1 MIQLHELTKDYGTT
15 IAVNKLSLNICAGE
29 IYGFIGP
36 NGAGKTTTIRLM
48 GGILAPT
55 SGRIIIGGL
64 DMSKNPVAAKKM
76 IGFVP
81 DRPFLYEKLT
91 GREFLHFSADLYD
104 VPPAVFAR
112 KAEELLRQF
121 ALWDWADELIEAY
134 SHGMKQRL
142 IIASALLHDPQIL
155 IIDEPMVGLDPA
167 AVHMVKDIFKELAR
181 KQITIF
187 ISTHTLSIAED
198 LCHRIGVIHKG
209 MLLAQGNIN
218 ELRHIAQLG
227 EARLEEVFLTI
238 IKEDHY
244 CPNVSFSR

>member
-1 MIQLHELTKDYGTT
+1 MISLNELSKNYGNT
-15 IAVNKLSLNICAGE
+15 IAVNRLNLRAAAGE

-36 NGAGKTTTIRLM
+36 NGAGKTTTIRMM

-55 SGRIIIGGL
+55 SGNIVIGGV
-64 DMSKNPVAAKKM
+64 DIARDPVTVKKM

-91 GREFLHFSADLYD
+91 GMEFLRFSADLYEVNQLD
-104 VPPAVFAR
+104 FPE

-121 ALWDWADELIEAY
+121 ALLDWADEIIEAY

-142 IIASALLHDPQIL
+142 VIASALLHDPKIV

-167 AVHMVKDIFKELAR
+167 AVHMVKDIFRRLAR
-181 KQITIF
+181 KQTTIF

-198 LCHRIGVIHKG
+198 LCNRIGVIHKG
-209 MLLAQGNIN
+209 VLLAEGSVD
-218 ELRHIAQLG
+218 ELKHVTNLG
-227 EARLEEVFLTI
+227 DAGLEEVFLTI
-238 IKEDHY
+238 VKE
-244 CPNVSFSR
+244 NTFS

>member
-1 MIQLHELTKDYGTT
+1 MIQLHELTKDYGTI
-15 IAVNKLSLNICAGE
+15 IAVNKLSLNVSAGE

-55 SGRIIIGGL
+55 SGRIMIGGL
-64 DMSKNPVAAKKM
+64 DMAKNPVAAKKM
-76 IGFVP
+76 IGFVQ

-104 VPPAVFAR
+104 VPPPVFAHR
-112 KAEELLRQF
+112 EEELLRQF

-167 AVHMVKDIFKELAR
+167 AVHMVKDIFKELAQ
-181 KQITIF
+181 KQITVF

-218 ELRHIAQLG
+218 ELRHIARLG

-238 IKEDHY
+238 IKEDT
-244 CPNVSFSR
+244 FL

>member
-1 MIQLHELTKDYGTT
+1 MIRLYELTKDYGT
-15 IAVNKLSLNICAGE
+15 ILAVNKLNLNVSAGE

-36 NGAGKTTTIRLM
+36 NGAGKTTTIRMM

-55 SGRIIIGGL
+55 SGKITIGGK
-64 DMSKNPVAAKKM
+64 DMSENPVAAKKM

-91 GREFLHFSADLYD
+91 GMEFLHFSADLYD
-104 VPPAVFAR
+104 VNPEIFPQ
-112 KAEELLRQF
+112 KAEQLLRQF
-121 ALWDWADELIEAY
+121 ALWDWADEIIEAY

-142 IIASALLHDPQIL
+142 IIASALLHDPQVL

-167 AVHMVKDIFKELAR
+167 AVHMVKEIFQELAY

-209 MLLAQGNIN
+209 MLLAQGSVN
-218 ELRHIAQLG
+218 ELQDIARLG
-227 EARLEEVFLTI
+227 VARLEEVFLTI
-238 IKEDHY
+238 IKEDT
-244 CPNVSFSR
+244 FL

>member
-15 IAVNKLSLNICAGE
+15 IAVNKLSLNVSAGE

-55 SGRIIIGGL
+55 SGRIMIGGL
-64 DMSKNPVAAKKM
+64 DMAKNPVAAKKM

-104 VPPAVFAR
+104 VPPPVFAHR
-112 KAEELLRQF
+112 AEELLRQF

-155 IIDEPMVGLDPA
+155 IIDEPMVGLDPQHA
-167 AVHMVKDIFKELAR
+167 RVVKDVFKERSRAGMTVLMSTHELSVAEEMADRIGIINGGKLIAVGTRDELR
-181 KQITIF
+181 KQ
-187 ISTHTLSIAED
+187 SGSSGALED
-198 LCHRIGVIHKG
+198 
-209 MLLAQGNIN
+209 
-218 ELRHIAQLG
+218 
-227 EARLEEVFLTI
+227 VFLALTAE
-238 IKEDHY
+238 KSE
-244 CPNVSFSR
+244 S

>member
-15 IAVNKLSLNICAGE
+15 VAVNKLSLNVSAGE

-36 NGAGKTTTIRLM
+36 NGAGKTTTIRMM

-55 SGRIIIGGL
+55 SGKIIIGGL
-64 DMSKNPVAAKKM
+64 DMSQNPVEAKIM

-91 GREFLHFSADLYD
+91 GREFLHFSANLYNVSPD
-104 VPPAVFAR
+104 TLPQ
-112 KAEELLRQF
+112 KAEQLLRQF
-121 ALWDWADELIEAY
+121 ALWDWADEIIEAY

-142 IIASALLHDPQIL
+142 IIAAALLHDPQIL

-167 AVHMVKDIFKELAR
+167 AVHMVKDIFRQLAR
-181 KQITIF
+181 KQTTIF

-209 MLLAQGNIN
+209 MLLAEGNLN
-218 ELRHIAQLG
+218 ELQHIAKLG
-227 EARLEEVFLTI
+227 EAGLEEVFLTI
-238 IKEDHY
+238 TKEDT
-244 CPNVSFSR
+244 FL

>member
-1 MIQLHELTKDYGTT
+1 MIELKGLTKDYGTT
-15 IAVNKLSLNICAGE
+15 IAVNRLNLHVRAGE

-36 NGAGKTTTIRLM
+36 NGAGKTTTIRMM

-55 SGRIIIGGL
+55 AGSVLIGSV
-64 DMSKNPVAAKKM
+64 DMAKDPAAAKMK

-91 GREFLHFSADLYD
+91 GMEFLRFSADLYNVQPD
-104 VPPAVFAR
+104 SFFE
-112 KAEELLRQF
+112 KAERLLRQF
-121 ALWDWADELIEAY
+121 ALWDWSGEIIEAY

-142 IIASALLHDPQIL
+142 IIACALLHEPQIL

-167 AVHMVKDIFKELAR
+167 AVRMVKDILQELAA
-181 KQITIF
+181 KNTTVF
-187 ISTHTLSIAED
+187 VSTHTLSIAED

-209 MLLAQGNIN
+209 SLLAEGTVQ
-218 ELRHIAQLG
+218 ELKHVANLG

-238 IKEDHY
+238 TKEDT
-244 CPNVSFSR
+244 FL